1 MNRDLLKRRVN
12 QAWVTIVL
20 VLFGFVALYPVY
32 FVIVSSLK
40 TRREYVSNL
49 FGLPHQWTFT
59 NYVEVFDRFNLWRA
73 LFNSVVVTA
82 GAVLICGVL
91 SLVLAYAVTKMRL
104 PFRNVIFVFVIG
116 TLVLPVQTILFPLYQ
131 TLVSLHFVGQYWGLM
146 IAFATFLLPLSVY
159 LLAAYFKGVPDEL
172 IDAARV
178 DGTNHGQIVW
188 QLMVPLAMPAVAT
201 VVVIDTLQFFN
212 DILLPLLILP
222 ESNRTTL
229 MVHIMLFR
237 GQNDLSV
244 PLLSAGLFIAML
256 PVVIAYLIGQK
267 QLIKGLTAGAVK

>member
-1 MNRDLLKRRVN
+1 MNRDLLKRRIN
-12 QAWVTIVL
+12 QAWVTILL

-32 FVIVSSLK
+32 FVVVSSLK
-40 TRREYVSNL
+40 TRREYVSNM
-49 FGLPHQWTFT
+49 FGLPHQLALT

-131 TLVSLHFVGQYWGLM
+131 TLVSLHFVGKYWGLM
-146 IAFATFLLPLSVY
+146 VAFATFLLPLTVY

-188 QLMVPLAMPAVAT
+188 RIMVPLAMPAVAT

>member
-12 QAWVTIVL
+12 QAWVTILL

-49 FGLPHQWTFT
+49 FGLPHQWTFA

>member
-1 MNRDLLKRRVN
+1 MNRDLLKRRIN
-12 QAWVTIVL
+12 QAWVTIL
-20 VLFGFVALYPVY
+20 LALFGFVALYPVY

-73 LFNSVVVTA
+73 LFNSVIVTA

-188 QLMVPLAMPAVAT
+188 QLMVPLAMPAIAT

>member
-1 MNRDLLKRRVN
+1 MNRDLLKRRAN
-12 QAWVTIVL
+12 QAWVTVLL

-40 TRREYVSNL
+40 TRREYVSNM
-49 FGLPHQWTFT
+49 FALPHQWTLA

-82 GAVLICGVL
+82 GGVLICGVL

-131 TLVSLHFVGQYWGLM
+131 TLVSLHFVGHYWGLM
-146 IAFATFLLPLSVY
+146 VAFATFLLPLSVY

-188 QLMVPLAMPAVAT
+188 RLMVPLAMPAVAT

>member
-1 MNRDLLKRRVN
+1 MTTERLRRRINEAWITVLL
-12 QAWVTIVL
+12 AA
-20 VLFGFVALYPVY
+20 FGFVALYPVY

-40 TRREYVSNL
+40 NRREYVTNL
-49 FGLPHQWTFT
+49 FGLPQQLTLV
-59 NYVEVFDRFNLWRA
+59 NYAEVFERFNLWRA
-73 LFNSVVVTA
+73 LFNSIVTTA
-82 GAVLICGVL
+82 GGVVICVLL
-91 SLVLAYAVTKMRL
+91 ALVLAYAVTKMRL
-104 PFRNVIFVFVIG
+104 PFRNLIFVFVIG

-131 TLVSLHFVGQYWGLM
+131 TLIDLRFVGRYWGLM
-146 IAFATFLLPLSVY
+146 LAFATFGLPLSVY

-172 IDAARV
+172 LDAARV
-178 DGTNHGQIVW
+178 DGLSHGQIVR

-201 VVVIDTLQFFN
+201 VAVIDTLHFFN
-212 DILLPLLILP
+212 DLLLPLLILP
-222 ESNRTTL
+222 SASRTTL

-256 PVVIAYLIGQK
+256 PVLVAYLVGQK